1 MKTYPPGQMN
11 DRNVT
16 QYRTRG
22 PHGLITVFR
31 NLNTPVP
38 ADFDPYRNQ
47 IRDCHC
53 VRCRALQRANQEIGG
68 CIGLYESDRDEAERF
83 GLELLRSLREGTH
96 THVSF
101 DDFAARAKDQAV
113 ANGTYGQRG
122 YVKVPGS
129 LQFRDGT
136 GFGMTPGGVR

>member
-1 MKTYPPGQMN
+1 MKIYPPGTMN
-11 DRNVT
+11 DRSVT
-16 QYRTRG
+16 AYRVRM
-22 PHGLITVFR
+22 PRSQAQVTVYR

-38 ADFDPYRNQ
+38 ADFEPYRDQ

-53 VRCRALQRANQEIGG
+53 VRCRAIARANQEIGR
-68 CIGLYESDRDEAERF
+68 CVGLYQRDRDEAERF
-83 GLELLRSLREGTH
+83 GLELLRSLQEGTH

-101 DDFAARAKDQAV
+101 DDFAAR

-136 GFGMTPGGVR
+136 GLGMTPGGVR